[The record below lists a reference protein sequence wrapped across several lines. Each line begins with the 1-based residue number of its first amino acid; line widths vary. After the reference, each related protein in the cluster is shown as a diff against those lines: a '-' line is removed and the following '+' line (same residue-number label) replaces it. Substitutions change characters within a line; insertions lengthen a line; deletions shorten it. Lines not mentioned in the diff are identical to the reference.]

1 MNIKVNYQ
9 KFNNVFAV
17 PKSLVDEEIRLCGAL
32 QLKVILWIFSHQ
44 HENITESDI
53 AKALGVDV
61 LDVTDALQYWK
72 LKNYIEG
79 EEVKETEK
87 EKENDFFDFMPTEK
101 EEPKPAPAPVQPT
114 RLVKPDSKFIA
125 ERVTQSEELSWL
137 MQETQVILGKALS
150 PSLSSLLIMIYDDL
164 GLPADVILMII
175 SYSKIKGR
183 ASTSYIEAVAKNWAE
198 EEIFSHALA
207 EAKLKRLDEA
217 SKAWTKVCD
226 ILRIERRSPS
236 KKEEEFSNRWIN
248 DWQFSP
254 AMILESYNRCID
266 STSKLSFSYMNKVL
280 ENWYKKGIK
289 TVSDI
294 SKAEV
299 KASRPKKEEEKELS
313 FDIDELDRIIRSL

>member
-17 PKSLVDEEIRLCGAL
+17 PKSLVDEDIRLCGAL
-32 QLKVILWIFSHQ
+32 QLKVLLWILSHQ
-44 HENITESDI
+44 NENFTESDI
-53 AKALGVDV
+53 SKALGVDV

-72 LKNYIEG
+72 LKNYIERENEQPK
-79 EEVKETEK
+79 EE
-87 EKENDFFDFMPTEK
+87 NFFDFIPEEK
-101 EEPKPAPAPVQPT
+101 EEPPNPAPTKPDPQ
-114 RLVKPDSKFIA
+114 RLIKPDSKFIA

-150 PSLSSLLIMIYDDL
+150 PSLSSLLILIYDDL

-183 ASTSYIEAVAKNWAE
+183 ANTSYIEAVAKNWAE
-198 EEIFSHALA
+198 EEIFTHALA
-207 EAKLKRLDEA
+207 EEKLKRLDDS
-217 SKAWTKVCD
+217 SKAWSKVRD
-226 ILRIERRSPS
+226 ILKIEKRSPS

-248 DWQFSP
+248 EWQFSP

-289 TVSDI
+289 TVSEI
-294 SKAEV
+294 QKADL
-299 KASRPKKEEEKELS
+299 KAKPKKAEEKELS

>member
-44 HENITESDI
+44 HESITESDI

-72 LKNYIEG
+72 LKNYIES
-79 EEVKETEK
+79 EETK
-87 EKENDFFDFMPTEK
+87 EKEPDFFDFVPAEK
-101 EEPKPAPAPVQPT
+101 EPPKPEPAPTPVNPQPT
-114 RLVKPDSKFIA
+114 RIIKPDSKFIA
-125 ERVTQSEELSWL
+125 ERITQSDELSWL

-150 PSLSSLLIMIYDDL
+150 PSLSSLLISIYDDF

-183 ASTSYIEAVAKNWAE
+183 ASTSYIEAVARNWAE

-207 EAKLKRLDEA
+207 EEKLKRLDEA
-217 SKAWTKVCD
+217 SKAWGKICD
-226 ILRIERRSPS
+226 ILRLERRSPS

-248 DWQFSP
+248 DWKFSP

-294 SKAEV
+294 AKADM
-299 KASRPKKEEEKELS
+299 KAKPKKEEEKELS

>member
-1 MNIKVNYQ
+1 MNIKINYQ

-17 PKSLVDEEIRLCGAL
+17 PKSLVDEEIRLAGAL
-32 QLKVILWIFSHQ
+32 QLKVLLWILSHQ
-44 HENITESDI
+44 SEVFSESDI
-53 AKALGVDV
+53 SKALGVDV

-72 LKNYIEG
+72 LKNYIENENT
-79 EEVKETEK
+79 EEVVSF
-87 EKENDFFDFMPTEK
+87 NDFIPAEK
-101 EEPKPAPAPVQPT
+101 EETKPTPISPQPT

-125 ERVTQSEELSWL
+125 ERVSQSDELSWL

-150 PSLSSLLIMIYDDL
+150 PSLSSLLILIYDDL

-183 ASTSYIEAVAKNWAE
+183 ASTSYIEAVARNWAE

-207 EAKLKRLDEA
+207 EEKLKRLDEA
-217 SKAWTKVCD
+217 SKAWNKVRE
-226 ILRIERRSPS
+226 ILKLERRSPS

-248 DWQFSP
+248 EWNFSP
-254 AMILESYNRCID
+254 SIILESYNRCID

-280 ENWYKKGIK
+280 ENWYKKGVK

-294 SKAEV
+294 NNIELNAK
-299 KASRPKKEEEKELS
+299 PKKQEEKELS